1 MENQNNKA
9 NAFQHKRQPQDT
21 NFQGQMKRILNRLFN
36 RCVQHTPFLPIFGS
50 VRTDTLG
57 KGRNAVYGTTIQAIR

>member
-21 NFQGQMKRILNRLFN
+21 QNSAEPVKINPQFEDLKQPETLLNHVQEITETKATPHTEILNTN
-36 RCVQHTPFLPIFGS
+36 VEW
-50 VRTDTLG
+50 
-57 KGRNAVYGTTIQAIR
+57 AIN

>member
-21 NFQGQMKRILNRLFN
+21 NFQAQMKRELTDFSTDAYNIRLYY
-36 RCVQHTPFLPIFGS
+36 LS
-50 VRTDTLG
+50 
-57 KGRNAVYGTTIQAIR
+57 